1 MRKIS
6 TPPDV
11 YVRLQVSILRGG
23 PGFPCSRGAR
33 PGFTGVFGTT
43 AGGRECACA
52 DDSVAELEEDTP
64 SPVLVMFPARGLE
77 VTADIQMHGR
87 ISRDI
92 RALVRSDRLALV
104 TLPRE
109 SGGKAVASFSEAG
122 RSRSLPVAPRH
133 A

>member
-1 MRKIS
+1 MRKIR
-6 TPPDV
+6 
-11 YVRLQVSILRGG
+11 YVRLVSMLRGG

-43 AGGRECACA
+43 AGGWKCAFA
-52 DDSVAELEEDTP
+52 DDSVAELEENP

-77 VTADIQMHGR
+77 VTADIQMHDR

-92 RALVRSDRLALV
+92 RALIRLDRLAPV